1 MKFSILRKC
10 AVGIFLAGLIAGVRG
25 QYAAPSTAL
34 DYFLVITGGELLA
47 GVYPD
52 AHTHYITRTLAPL
65 GGHCVGS
72 ISVDDRPEDIK
83 DALRLALARAPL
95 AIVTGGLGPTENDIT
110 RQTLSSFTGIPL
122 IESADLVQEM
132 ERRHKTPREQLRP
145 NMRRQATIPQRGTYL
160 PCPNGTA
167 AGLVFDLTTN
177 VIVALPGPPRE
188 LQPMVKTELVPWLVK
203 RYGIRPQACVLTMRF
218 VGAGQSLIS
227 QTLKD
232 RVPLA
237 PDVMQTSLFEGGR
250 VDYTFSLPGDTPEN
264 RARLKAIELKVEEQ
278 LKAYVYSD
286 DGSSLEDFV
295 VQHLRERQVT
305 LSLMEIGS
313 GGAVAS
319 ALSTATNYPNVLNGA
334 YVAASIDAMARLLG
348 KTLKNDPAANPLEE
362 LARQGQTATKS
373 KWVLALGEI
382 QKEPGKPVQIPV
394 CLLKDGATIRTAR
407 FTAPSS
413 DPISRVHLVTQ
424 VLDFLRKE

>member
-1 MKFSILRKC
+1 MNFYRLRKL
-10 AVGIFLAGLIAGVRG
+10 VTGVILIVFIAGARG
-25 QYAAPSTAL
+25 QIAAPSTAL

-52 AHTHYITRTLAPL
+52 AHTPYITRTLAPL

-72 ISVDDRPEDIK
+72 ITVDDRAEDIK

-122 IESADLVQEM
+122 IESADLVQDM
-132 ERRHKTPREQLRP
+132 ERRHKTSRAQLRP
-145 NMRRQATIPQRGTYL
+145 NMLRQATIPQRGTYL

-167 AGLVFDLTTN
+167 AGLVFDLNTN

-188 LQPMVKTELVPWLVK
+188 LQPMVKSSLVPWLVK

-264 RARLKAIELKVEEQ
+264 RTRLKAIELKVEEQ
-278 LKAYVYSD
+278 LKDYVYSD
-286 DGSSLEDFV
+286 DGSSLEDYV
-295 VQHLRERQVT
+295 VQLLHERHLT
-305 LSLMEIGS
+305 LSLIEIGS
-313 GGAVAS
+313 GGAVAA
-319 ALSTATNYPNVLNGA
+319 ALSTATNCHTVLNGA
-334 YVAASIDAMARLLG
+334 YVASNSEAMTRLLG
-348 KTLKNDPAANPLEE
+348 NAIKNDPASNPLEE
-362 LARQGQTATKS
+362 LARQGQAATKS

-382 QKEPGKPVQIPV
+382 QKENGKPIQIPV
-394 CLLKDGATIRTAR
+394 CLVKEGRTIRTAR

-413 DPISRVHLVTQ
+413 DPASRVHLVTQ